1 MSSTDK
7 ESSGGSNAFL
17 EAEILKDSLSN
28 EEIQLRAIATRQME
42 LNQHRATTLRI
53 AIIMPSQFTR

>member
-1 MSSTDK
+1 MNDTDK

-17 EAEILKDSLSN
+17 EAKILKDSLSD

-42 LNQHRATTLRI
+42 LNQHRATTLRM
-53 AIIMPSQFTR
+53 AIIMLSQFTQ